1 MLLQLQKLNRTWEL
15 HYSVRTRAE
24 AAFLEEMQLLG
35 SHVHLHVDEEQ
46 GGYVDIDGIVSGA
59 ACGAHLYCCGPA
71 PMLGAFKA
79 ACAGRPQKYVHFEYF
94 GAAPL
99 ASAARQ
105 FVVHLARMGKDVV
118 VPEGVTILDA
128 LAGVGVEIPAS
139 CRQGVCGVCETR
151 VIDGVPD
158 HRDVILTAD
167 EKKKNRTMMVCCSGC
182 VGDRIVLDI

>member
-1 MLLQLQKLNRTWEL
+1 
-15 HYSVRTRAE
+15 
-24 AAFLEEMQLLG
+24 
-35 SHVHLHVDEEQ
+35 
-46 GGYVDIDGIVSGA
+46 
-59 ACGAHLYCCGPA
+59 
-71 PMLGAFKA
+71 
-79 ACAGRPQKYVHFEYF
+79 
-94 GAAPL
+94 
-99 ASAARQ
+99 
-105 FVVHLARMGKDVV
+105 MGKDVV